1 MTNEIHQPTPV
12 EIRAYE
18 AKAHA
23 LRAEAMQDSI
33 KAIASFVANLL
44 HRVIDVFS
52 RPAHA

>member
-23 LRAEAMQDSI
+23 LRAEAMQNGI
-33 KAIASFVANLL
+33 TAVKSFVANLL
-44 HRVIDVFS
+44 HRAVDAFS

>member
-1 MTNEIHQPTPV
+1 MTNEIHQPTPA

-23 LRAEAMQDSI
+23 LRS
-33 KAIASFVANLL
+33 KALHEGFKAFSSYVANLF
-44 HRVIDVFS
+44 HRAVDAFS

>member
-1 MTNEIHQPTPV
+1 MTNEIHQPTPA

-23 LRAEAMQDSI
+23 LRAEAMQNGV
-33 KAIASFVANLL
+33 KAITSFVANIF
-44 HRVIDVFS
+44 HRAVDAFS